1 MKRFYNH
8 ILSLLLL
15 IVIGVTGAIAQNVQL
30 DELLTLTTVEQ
41 VVSQN
46 IFLSVNSPN
55 ETNPHFMAGACSYTS
70 TIGEEN
76 VFRFEETGKKSTDG
90 YPTYY
95 LKQVDSNKYFEDYA
109 IPDGYEGS
117 SEAPIP
123 ENWGRSFTGLT
134 ADKAQAMEFVVCPFQ
149 TEDNRSLR
157 DYATDGSSK
166 YSTFGIG
173 NYYYIQNDL
182 SFAGFVI
189 SRADYI
195 VSDGGKTVQ
204 YLGHMGEPTY
214 TIYQDVNVWHIYGT
228 IKGKNLLLK
237 YNEEYFP
244 NGATLEGL
252 YPVGTE
258 IGTYDQTYYDAAKTV
273 YDEFQAAINNYTLD
287 DDAAQALVDRL
298 VEAMEALKTKGMNG
312 FKPGY
317 YYIHNMSN
325 RTLYS
330 QKVDDVDFLYAS
342 NTNYTRPAVPS
353 LDDLKYIW
361 RIDADRD
368 ANNALVMTN
377 AASDKS
383 ISGVMAAVAGINEGY
398 GFTLRK
404 NGKVKVEFGTAA
416 PAAGNPNKTFTFT
429 SMDWNGN
436 KAQKQFQAK
445 YNDKAVIGW
454 DASDAEDNNFYFTPV
469 EGFTE
474 ELKQKFEK
482 FYNVEQGEQT
492 FHFKVDGVEYGSKT
506 VNISSYLDIPT
517 MSFLKNEDINRT
529 SDGYD
534 IICTEKDI
542 PFVAQAT
549 FDANTAHWYAL
560 NINGESG
567 NYLLSNKGGNTVS
580 TTTISSEN
588 SDVLEDAY
596 LWAFVGNL
604 KDGYRIYSKV
614 DQKSLALYR
623 QLMLKK
629 GNGSIFKLYE
639 KADASSFGLYVD
651 EGKLLTR
658 ESEDKIVASAED
670 NNNDRST
677 FRIQDS
683 KVYVINFAKPFI
695 SALTEAP
702 ENALWAN
709 SYMNNPENR
718 AKYRALFLAANADDA
733 TNEQVAALGAEN
745 AKLENAD
752 LTIPFEEGK
761 YYRLYNAFS
770 GRWLNVTLD
779 AENKSTLYCYSDAE
793 KSVASVVKIKKGR
806 YDDYYDMKVKGL
818 SIETDIVII
827 ADGNKFFFSKY
838 YDGNSLYLGYY
849 PEDISIYYKKHSANF
864 TFGDKY
870 DVTQWF
876 VVPAT
881 EVEIAMNK
889 VNEETYASAYL
900 PFPVNGIS
908 GAKAYVGKL
917 NDAKDMLNMKRVQ
930 GVAKNTGFV
939 LVGDADKAT
948 LSIGETTET
957 ATSDLKGSNTN
968 IALSSATTDYYEDYL
983 VFGVNE
989 DNVGFYAPSFFIET
1003 IPANKAYLET
1013 NQLATKAIAMNFG
1026 DNTTSIGNAT
1036 VVANENAPIYD
1047 LSGRRVAKTVK
1058 GGVYIQNGKKFVK

>member
-1 MKRFYNH
+1 MKRFYNY

-41 VVSQN
+41 VVSQD
-46 IFLSVNSPN
+46 IFLSVKSPT
-55 ETNPHFMAGACSYTS
+55 ERYPAFMVGADDYTY
-70 TIGEEN
+70 TIGNEN

-95 LKQVDSNKYFEDYA
+95 LKQVASNKYFEDYA
-109 IPDGYEGS
+109 LPDGTDYSGES
-117 SEAPIP
+117 PKP
-123 ENWGRSFTGLT
+123 DWGRSFTGLT
-134 ADKAQAMEFVVCPFQ
+134 ADKAQAMELVVRPFQ
-149 TEDNRSLR
+149 TEDYSSLR
-157 DYATDGSSK
+157 DYATDGRSK
-166 YSTFGIG
+166 YSTFMLG
-173 NYYYIQNDL
+173 NHSPMYNDL
-182 SFAGFVI
+182 SFSGFVI

-204 YLGHMGEPTY
+204 YLGHWGEPTY

-244 NGATLEGL
+244 NGATLEEL

-258 IGTYDQTYYDAAKTV
+258 IGTYNQTYYDAAKTV
-273 YDEFQAAINNYTLD
+273 YTEFQAAINNYTLD
-287 DDAAQALVDRL
+287 DAAAQTLVDRL
-298 VEAMEALKTKGMNG
+298 VEAMEALKTKGLNG

-368 ANNALVMTN
+368 ADNALIMTN
-377 AASDKS
+377 AASGKS
-383 ISGVMAAVAGINEGY
+383 ISGVMAAVAGIDEGY
-398 GFTLRK
+398 GFTLRE

-429 SMDWNGN
+429 SMDYNGN
-436 KAQKQFQAK
+436 KAQQQFQAK

-474 ELKQKFEK
+474 ELKEKFEK

-492 FHFKVDGVEYGSKT
+492 FHFKVDGIEYGSKT

-580 TTTISSEN
+580 TTTISSDN

-614 DQKSLALYR
+614 DQKSLALYK

-629 GNGSIFKLYE
+629 GNGSIFRLYE

-752 LTIPFEEGK
+752 LTIPIEEGK
-761 YYRLYNAFS
+761 YYRLYSVRNS
-770 GRWLNVTLD
+770 RRWLNITLD
-779 AENKSTLYCYSDAE
+779 AENNSTLYCNTDAE
-793 KSVASVVKIKKGR
+793 KAVSSVVNFERKGIS
-806 YDDYYDMKVKGL
+806 YGNIYYTMKVKGL
-818 SIETDIVII
+818 LVKDAVWIS
-827 ADGNKFFFSKY
+827 ADGNKFQFSA
-838 YDGNSLYLGYY
+838 GGCLGAFESY
-849 PEDISIYYKKHSANF
+849 PGCPDESQVSWGWAKDDYFA
-864 TFGDKY
+864 
-870 DVTQWF
+870 QWF

-881 EVEIAMNK
+881 EVEIAMSK

-917 NDAKDMLNMKRVQ
+917 NDTKDMLNMKRVQ

-948 LSIGETTET
+948 LTIGETTET

-989 DNVGFYAPSFFIET
+989 DNVGFYAPSFYIET

>member
-46 IFLSVNSPN
+46 IFLSIESPT
-55 ETNPHFMAGACSYTS
+55 EKYPDFMAGACRYTS

-76 VFRFEETGKKSTDG
+76 VFRFEKTGKTSTDG

-95 LKQVDSNKYFEDYA
+95 LKQVASNKYFEDYVL
-109 IPDGYEGS
+109 PMYREYSGS
-117 SEAPIP
+117 SPKED
-123 ENWGRSFTGLT
+123 WGGRFTGFT

-149 TEDNRSLR
+149 TEDYSSLR
-157 DYATDGSSK
+157 DYTPDRRSH
-166 YSTFGIG
+166 YSTFGMG
-173 NYYYIQNDL
+173 NHYQCFNDL
-182 SFAGFVI
+182 SFEGFVI

-195 VSDGGKTVQ
+195 ETENGRSVQ
-204 YLGHMGEPTY
+204 YLGHMGEPSYTTY
-214 TIYQDVNVWHIYGT
+214 NDINVWHIYGT

-258 IGTYDQTYYDAAKTV
+258 IGTYDQTYYDAANKV
-273 YDEFQAAINNYTLD
+273 YTEFQAAINNYTLD
-287 DDAAQALVDRL
+287 DAAAQTLVDRL
-298 VEAMEALKTKGMNG
+298 VEAMEALKTKGLNG

-330 QKVDDVDFLYAS
+330 QKVNDVDFLYAS

-377 AASDKS
+377 AASGKS
-383 ISGVMAAVAGINEGY
+383 ISGVMAAVAGIDEGY
-398 GFTLRK
+398 GFTLRE

-416 PAAGNPNKTFTFT
+416 PAAGNSNQTFTFT

-474 ELKQKFEK
+474 ELKEKFEK

-517 MSFLKNEDINRT
+517 MSFLKSEDINRT

-580 TTTISSEN
+580 TTTISPEN

-745 AKLENAD
+745 AKLTNAD
-752 LTIPFEEGK
+752 LTIPFENGK

-779 AENKSTLYCYSDAE
+779 AENKSTWYCYPDAE
-793 KSVASVVKIKKGR
+793 KSVASVVKIKK
-806 YDDYYDMKVKGL
+806 YAYEDYYDMEVKGL
-818 SIETDIVII
+818 AIETSITIT
-827 ADGNKFFFSKY
+827 ADGNKFFFSNNY
-838 YDGNSLYLGYY
+838 GRSGYLGYH
-849 PEDISIYYKKHSANF
+849 PVDLGPLPKHSADF

-881 EVEIAMNK
+881 EVEIAMSK

>member
-41 VVSQN
+41 VVSQD
-46 IFLSVNSPN
+46 IFLSVKSPT
-55 ETNPHFMAGACSYTS
+55 EYPYYFMEDARLTS
-70 TIGEEN
+70 IIDEKN
-76 VFRFEETGKKSTDG
+76 VFRFEETGKTSTDG

-95 LKQVDSNKYFEDYA
+95 LKQVASNKYFEDYA
-109 IPDGYEGS
+109 IPDGDENS
-117 SEAPIP
+117 ADAPKKD
-123 ENWGRSFTGLT
+123 WGRSFTGLT
-134 ADKAQAMEFVVCPFQ
+134 ADKAQAMELVVRPFQ
-149 TEDNRSLR
+149 TDNSSSLR
-157 DYATDGSSK
+157 DYATDGRKK

-173 NYYYIQNDL
+173 NYYTTENDL

-195 VSDGGKTVQ
+195 KTYGSKYVQ
-204 YLGHMGEPTY
+204 YLGHWGEPIY
-214 TIYQDVNVWHIYGT
+214 AIYQDCNVWHIYGT

-244 NGATLEGL
+244 NGATLEEL

-258 IGTYDQTYYDAAKTV
+258 IGTYDQTYYDAAKKV
-273 YDEFQAAINNYTLD
+273 YTEFQAAINNYTLD
-287 DDAAQALVDRL
+287 DAAAQTLVDRL
-298 VEAMEALKTKGMNG
+298 VEAMEALKTKGLNG

-377 AASDKS
+377 AASGKS

-398 GFTLRK
+398 GFTLRE

-429 SMDWNGN
+429 SMDYNGN
-436 KAQKQFQAK
+436 KAQQQFQAK

-474 ELKQKFEK
+474 ELKEKFEK

-517 MSFLKNEDINRT
+517 MSFLKSEDINRT

-580 TTTISSEN
+580 TTTISPEN

-752 LTIPFEEGK
+752 LTIPIENGK
-761 YYRLYNAFS
+761 YYRLYNALS

-779 AENKSTLYCYSDAE
+779 AENNSTLYCYPDTE
-793 KSVASVVKIKKGR
+793 KSVASVVKIEKDA
-806 YDDYYDMKVKGL
+806 YDDYYDMEVKGL
-818 SIETDIVII
+818 AMERII
-827 ADGNKFFFSKY
+827 TITADGNKFFFSNNY
-838 YDGNSLYLGYY
+838 GRSGYLGYH
-849 PEDISIYYKKHSANF
+849 PVDLGSMPKHSADF

-870 DVTQWF
+870 DVAQWY

-881 EVEIAMNK
+881 EVEIAMSK

-948 LSIGETTET
+948 LTIGETTET

-1026 DNTTSIGNAT
+1026 DNTTSISNAT
-1036 VVANENAPIYD
+1036 IVTNENAPIYD

>member
-117 SEAPIP
+117 SEAPRP

-377 AASDKS
+377 AASGKS

>member
-41 VVSQN
+41 VVSQD
-46 IFLSVNSPN
+46 IFLSVKSPT
-55 ETNPHFMAGACSYTS
+55 EYPYYFMEDARLTS
-70 TIGEEN
+70 IIDEKN
-76 VFRFEETGKKSTDG
+76 VFRFEETGKTSTDG

-95 LKQVDSNKYFEDYA
+95 LKQVASNKYFEDYA
-109 IPDGYEGS
+109 IPDGDENS
-117 SEAPIP
+117 AEAPRP
-123 ENWGRSFTGLT
+123 DDWGRDFTGLT
-134 ADKAQAMEFVVCPFQ
+134 ADKAQAMELVICPFQ
-149 TEDNRSLR
+149 TDNSSSLR
-157 DYATDGSSK
+157 DYATDGRKK

-173 NYYYIQNDL
+173 NYYTTENDL

-195 VSDGGKTVQ
+195 KTYGSKYVQ
-204 YLGHMGEPTY
+204 YLGHRGEPIY
-214 TIYQDVNVWHIYGT
+214 AIYQDCNVWHIYGT

-244 NGATLEGL
+244 NGATLEEL

-258 IGTYDQTYYDAAKTV
+258 IGNYDQTYYDAANKV
-273 YDEFQAAINNYTLD
+273 YTEFQAAINNYTLD
-287 DDAAQALVDRL
+287 DAAAQTLVDRL
-298 VEAMEALKTKGMNG
+298 VEAMEALKTKGLNG

-330 QKVDDVDFLYAS
+330 QKVNDVDFLYAS

-377 AASDKS
+377 AASGKS

-429 SMDWNGN
+429 SMDYNGN

-474 ELKQKFEK
+474 ELKEKFEK

-580 TTTISSEN
+580 TTTISPEN
-588 SDVLEDAY
+588 ADVLEDAY

-683 KVYVINFAKPFI
+683 KVYVINYAKPFI

-745 AKLENAD
+745 AKLENAN
-752 LTIPFEEGK
+752 LTIPIENGK

-770 GRWLNVTLD
+770 GKWLNVTLD
-779 AENKSTLYCYSDAE
+779 AENKSTWYCYPDAE
-793 KSVASVVKIKKGR
+793 KSVASVVKIKK
-806 YDDYYDMKVKGL
+806 YAYEDYYDMEVKGL
-818 SIETDIVII
+818 AIETSITIT
-827 ADGNKFFFSKY
+827 ADGNKFFFSNNY
-838 YDGNSLYLGYY
+838 GRSGYLGYH
-849 PEDISIYYKKHSANF
+849 PVDLGPMPKHSADFNF
-864 TFGDKY
+864 DDKY

-881 EVEIAMNK
+881 EVEIAMSK